1 MADSMRVLFISGEV
15 APFTEENGL
24 SHLVR
29 HLPEQIHNTGSF
41 QTRIMMPRYGTVS
54 ERRNRLHEVIR
65 LSGTEIDMAGE
76 THTLKVKVASI
87 PGIRL
92 QVYFMDNNHYFKRK
106 GILADREGKAFKD
119 NGERTLFFA
128 RACLETIKNLGWAP
142 DVVHAFGW
150 AGSLVPLLLKT
161 RFGTEKMFANS
172 KCIYTPDD
180 VDPCAVL
187 DQDMISAF
195 GLEVEADLV
204 DSDFCDVGM
213 AYADAVAFPSHMEP
227 TASDL
232 PRFTTDLDQIRELGC
247 ELYDQVCSGVAV

>member
-1 MADSMRVLFISGEV
+1 MSDAMRVLFISGEV
-15 APFTEENGL
+15 EPFTAENGL

-41 QTRIMMPRYGTVS
+41 QTRIMMPRYGIVS

-76 THTLKVKVASI
+76 KHTLKVKVASI

-106 GILADREGKAFKD
+106 GILADREAKVFKD
-119 NGERTLFFA
+119 NGERALFFG

-150 AGSLVPLLLKT
+150 AGSMVPLLLKT
-161 RFGTEKMFANS
+161 EFGEEAMFEAS

-180 VDPCAVL
+180 LDTCASFDADLVS
-187 DQDMISAF
+187 DY
-195 GLEVEADLV
+195 GLEVDEEFIG
-204 DSDFCDVGM
+204 SDFCDVGM
-213 AYADAVAFPSHMEP
+213 AFADGVAYPSHIDPSETDIP
-227 TASDL
+227 Q
-232 PRFTTDLDQIRELGC
+232 FTTDLDQIRDLGC
-247 ELYDQVCSGVAV
+247 EIYEQVASGVAV